1 MRPQMVPPASTESG
15 PRKGTNVSLPE
26 ALVAEAKVLGINI
39 SRACERGL
47 ATEIAEKKAAQWLER
62 NQGAID
68 DWNAYVEKNGVPL
81 SEFRQ
86 F

>member
-1 MRPQMVPPASTESG
+1 MATAATTESS

-26 ALVAEAKVLGINI
+26 SLVAEAKVLGINI